1 MEKIKAI
8 IIDDEAPARRIISE
22 YLKEYEEI
30 VIICECEDGFE
41 GARKILE
48 LRPDIIFLDIQMPR
62 ISGFELLELI
72 SGEITPLIIFT
83 TAYDSFAIRS
93 FDYNACDYLLKPI
106 EKERF
111 DRALRRAVEQF
122 NNKKSSI
129 RKISRLIDEGMRRDG
144 YLDRIVIRSGN
155 QIDIVQSDDLIC
167 LEASDDYV
175 ILHAGKGNWQK
186 KQTLKFYENK
196 LDPGEFVRVHRS
208 FIVKVSAIKRIEP
221 YSKDAFLAILKDGSK
236 ISVSK
241 SGYSR
246 LKELLGF

>member
-22 YLKEYEEI
+22 YLKEYIEI
-30 VIICECEDGFE
+30 DIICECEDGFE
-41 GARKILE
+41 GVKNILE

-83 TAYDSFAIRS
+83 TAYDSYAIRS

-111 DRALRRAVEQF
+111 DMALHRAVEQF
-122 NNKKSSI
+122 NNKKGSTQQLY
-129 RKISRLIDEGMRRDG
+129 RLVDEGMKRDG
-144 YLDRIVIRSGN
+144 YIDRIVIRSGN
-155 QIDIVQSDDLIC
+155 QIDIVQSDDILY
-167 LEASDDYV
+167 LEANDDYV
-175 ILHAGKGNWQK
+175 IVHTGKGDWQK
-186 KQTLKFYENK
+186 KQTLRFYENK
-196 LDPGEFVRVHRS
+196 LNPGEFVRVHRS

-221 YSKDAFLAILKDGSK
+221 YSKDAFLAIISDGGK